1 MKHTH
6 THTHTYTHTLLPA
19 HSPAQLRHPALFF
32 LHPLHYFQLADI
44 IPKPGNATTTRT
56 HTFYL
61 PIAQLSRFTLLY
73 SFCNCS
79 TTSSL
84 LTFSL
89 NQEMLR

>member
-6 THTHTYTHTLLPA
+6 THTHTYTHTHTQFVPA
-19 HSPAQLRHPALFF
+19 HSPAQPLHPALFF
-32 LHPLHYFQLADI
+32 LHPLHYFQLANI

-61 PIAQLSRFTLLY
+61 PMAQLSRFTLLY
-73 SFCNCS
+73 SSCIRS

-84 LTFSL
+84 LTFT
-89 NQEMLR
+89 